1 VTDASLVSDRS
12 RTGKSGPAAN
22 VARATEMPNVKAVV
36 TSAAVEM
43 ASTVEVAAATMT
55 VAATAVT
62 ATAVTATTPANRG
75 ARQRRRQRSNGN
87 CGDQL

>member
-1 VTDASLVSDRS
+1 M
-12 RTGKSGPAAN
+12 GKSGPAAN

-55 VAATAVT
+55 MAATAVT
-62 ATAVTATTPANRG
+62 AAAVTTTAVTATAPANRG
-75 ARQRRRQRSNGN
+75 ARQRRRQHSNGN
-87 CGDQL
+87 RGDQL